1 MNRQQSFLS
10 LQSCLYVIATPI
22 GNLEELTYRIVDTLK
37 KVDVAFCEDTR
48 VSLKLFQ
55 HLKIKTPLYSAYENK
70 ELEAAQHIITF
81 LEKGQNVALLS
92 DAGYPGISDPG
103 QKIIQQVKEKH
114 FPIIVLNG
122 PCALIQSVV
131 ASGFPF
137 QHFYFYGF
145 LDAKSAKRKKELL
158 KLENIEDVLIFYL
171 SPHKAK
177 ETLEDLLSI
186 LGNRQICLC
195 RELTKKFEEY
205 IWGTI
210 QEILSIV
217 ETLKGEM
224 VLIVEGKEKQSKP
237 ITSDLFLRIDE
248 KIKQG
253 CTKNQ
258 AIKEIAKQYDVS
270 KNELYQLYHTGGKD
284 HE

>member
-103 QKIIQQVKEKH
+103 EEIVKEA
-114 FPIIVLNG
+114 I
-122 PCALIQSVV
+122 
-131 ASGFPF
+131 
-137 QHFYFYGF
+137 
-145 LDAKSAKRKKELL
+145 DAKINVIPIPGACAFVNS
-158 KLENIEDVLIFYL
+158 
-171 SPHKAK
+171 
-177 ETLEDLLSI
+177 
-186 LGNRQICLC
+186 
-195 RELTKKFEEY
+195 
-205 IWGTI
+205 
-210 QEILSIV
+210 
-217 ETLKGEM
+217 
-224 VLIVEGKEKQSKP
+224 LIVSGIS
-237 ITSDLFLRIDE
+237 T
-248 KIKQG
+248 KIFSF
-253 CTKNQ
+253 
-258 AIKEIAKQYDVS
+258 Y
-270 KNELYQLYHTGGKD
+270 
-284 HE
+284 